1 MKRKIF
7 ADIGRKITV
16 PMAAVA
22 IVGGA
27 MFPQIVSAKASVATE
42 RSWENWQMSEDQTKY
57 TMTQAQKGSMLREIQ
72 DSLVEHNSDELNYKD
87 DTHPRW
93 IQPAWLN
100 QDTERTRSYSMGGY
114 LVITQNEINDYTNG
128 SSISPTSI
136 IKNSLIATDIAHES
150 AHYVNED
157 TRNRVTD
164 TKKGAIESEYK
175 ADAKARELLARV
187 PEFSVGS
194 QLTAELIWTEK
205 GSQKGNDASLEK
217 RIQDTLDY
225 IQSASGGKVSLS
237 RNSYAT
243 IDKKPLCGTGIL
255 HNSAE
260 ATGAER
266 TAYIA
271 GQIATCMSRGIWS
284 RNKIDYAPES
294 EIFKGGSKAKT
305 VLFVREEEKDGNPSG
320 DIAKILG
327 TFEFPLDA
335 NMRTHSSHE
344 TDEIN
349 AVNWILDC
357 FGKEN

>member
-7 ADIGRKITV
+7 ANIGRKIAV

-27 MFPQIVSAKASVATE
+27 MFPQVVSAKASVATE

-72 DSLVEHNSDELNYKD
+72 DSLVKHNSDELNYKD
-87 DTHPRW
+87 DAHPRW

-100 QDTERTRSYSMGGY
+100 QDTKRTRSYSMGGY

-128 SSISPTSI
+128 LSISPTSI

-194 QLTAELIWTEK
+194 QLTAELIWAKK
-205 GSQKGNDASLEK
+205 GSQNGNDASLEK
-217 RIQDTLDY
+217 RIQDTLSY
-225 IQSASGGKVSLS
+225 IQSASSGKVSLS
-237 RNSYAT
+237 RNGYAT
-243 IDKKPLCGTGIL
+243 INGKPLCGTGFL
-255 HNSAE
+255 SNSAN
-260 ATGAER
+260 ASGAER

-271 GQIATCMSRGIWS
+271 GQIATCMSEGIWS

-294 EIFKGGSKAKT
+294 EVFKGGSPAKT
-305 VLFVREEEKDGNPSG
+305 VLFVRKEEKDGNPSG
-320 DIAKILG
+320 NIAKILG
-327 TFEFPLDA
+327 TFEFPLST
-335 NMRTHSSHE
+335 NMRTHTSHE
-344 TDEIN
+344 TNEIN
-349 AVNWILDC
+349 AVNWILEEL
-357 FGKEN
+357 GKEG

>member
-7 ADIGRKITV
+7 TNIGRKIAV
-16 PMAAVA
+16 PMATVA

-27 MFPQIVSAKASVATE
+27 MFPQIVSAKASVSTE

-72 DSLVEHNSDELNYKD
+72 DSLVEHNSEVLNYKD
-87 DTHPRW
+87 DTHQRW
-93 IQPAWLN
+93 VQPAWLN

-164 TKKGAIESEYK
+164 TKKGAIASEYR
-175 ADAKARELLARV
+175 ADAGARELLARV

-194 QLTAELIWTEK
+194 QLTAELIWAEK
-205 GSQKGNDASLEK
+205 GSQNSNDASLEK
-217 RIQDTLDY
+217 RIKDTLEY
-225 IQSASGGKVSLS
+225 IATKSSGRVSLN

-243 IDKKPLCGTGIL
+243 IDGKPLCGTGFL
-255 HNSAE
+255 SDSAE

-266 TAYIA
+266 TDYIA
-271 GQIATCMSRGIWS
+271 GQIATCMSEGLWS

-294 EIFKGGSKAKT
+294 EIFKGGSEAKT

-320 DIAKILG
+320 NIAKILG
-327 TFEFPLDA
+327 TFEFPLNT
-335 NMRTHSSHE
+335 NMRTHTAHE

-357 FGKEN
+357 FGKKN